1 MKHISVLAVAALL
14 LFMVSC
20 RKQAG
25 ADQRAFSARGVVEE
39 LKPDGQIVVIKHE
52 AIRDYMNAMTMPF
65 RVKEAKELAGLQAG
79 DEVSFQLFVTAD
91 ESWIDHVTKTGR
103 KFSIPAK
110 PGSAAAT
117 NAMPSF
123 KLADIPDFALTNEL
137 GQPVSLRQYQGKAVA
152 LTFFFTRCPIPE
164 YCPRLSRNME
174 EASAKLKAM
183 TNGPTNW
190 QLLSISF
197 DPLDRPEVL
206 NAYGRRYQYDPTHWS
221 FLTGNPDHIRELTR
235 GFGVAVASD
244 GAFYTHDFATAV
256 FDATGRLQ
264 TLWRFGGNTSDLIVN
279 EILKAAAATQTA
291 AVIGSK

>member
-1 MKHISVLAVAALL
+1 MKRLTALFTIMLFAVLFAQSGNSGDGSNALNLEKPAETQCGTSGNFVDFSCNIMKALL
-14 LFMVSC
+14 KLGPIVAVIALI
-20 RKQAG
+20 AG
-25 ADQRAFSARGVVEE
+25 G
-39 LKPDGQIVVIKHE
+39 
-52 AIRDYMNAMTMPF
+52 AIYIYAQM
-65 RVKEAKELAGLQAG
+65 
-79 DEVSFQLFVTAD
+79 FVTAD
-91 ESWIDHVTKTGR
+91 QSWIDHVTKTGR
-103 KFSIPAK
+103 KFPIPAK

-190 QLLSISF
+190 QFFSISF

-206 NAYGRRYQYDPTHWS
+206 QTYGRRYQYDPAHWS

-256 FDATGRLQ
+256 FDTTGRLQ
-264 TLWRFGGNTSDLIVN
+264 TLWRFGGNTSDLLVN
-279 EILKAAAATQTA
+279 EILKAAIVSQTA